1 MSAPQNLQRT
11 GLPFIFEAKIWGF
24 LHFGQTRFK
33 LLIELNIDARK
44 YGFISVTSA
53 AAESSKW
60 PGAMRLTAPER
71 APFSRQPGF
80 YPRYTL
86 QVQAGRDGFG
96 GNPSKPLLIFS
107 RPQSRQ
113 FGKDPPAKG
122 VSS

>member
-1 MSAPQNLQRT
+1 
-11 GLPFIFEAKIWGF
+11 
-24 LHFGQTRFK
+24 
-33 LLIELNIDARK
+33 LIELNIDARK
-44 YGFISVTSA
+44 YGFISVPFA

-60 PGAMRLTAPER
+60 PGAMQLTAPEKS
-71 APFSRQPGF
+71 PFSRHPGL

-113 FGKDPPAKG
+113 FGKDLPEKG
-122 VSS
+122 MSS